1 MWGIRLKLS
10 QPCRAVHV
18 RWQIAIG
25 NATPYHI
32 AIGNVMWCVSTWMCT
47 YCTHSCVCTHAAC
60 GSACYCLLAREQ
72 VFDCIVGNRFLIAL
86 YGSWCKCRTRTERR
100 SQSLDAQEN
109 LLCHSKT
116 LKVLQPNASKG
127 KFFRAQPD
135 DESVMGRIHRQTAR
149 GELTNRQQKV
159 VSTIPT

>member
-47 YCTHSCVCTHAAC
+47 YCIRSCVCVHAAC
-60 GSACYCLLAREQ
+60 GSAWYCLLAREQ
-72 VFDCIVGNRFLIAL
+72 VFDCIMGNRFLIAL
-86 YGSWCKCRTRTERR
+86 SGSWWKCR
-100 SQSLDAQEN
+100 QE
-109 LLCHSKT
+109 
-116 LKVLQPNASKG
+116 PNADHNPWMPKKPCCVIARLSKC
-127 KFFRAQPD
+127 FNRMPAR
-135 DESVMGRIHRQTAR
+135 ENSSVHN
-149 GELTNRQQKV
+149 LTM
-159 VSTIPT
+159 SL